1 MYGAGASLPYWEQA
15 DLDNMKAFWAPAQEL
30 IKADIAANQS
40 SWVEQM
46 DTRHVM
52 AAKMQGNVVFYLIRV
67 IGLMFIGMALY
78 KIKFFS
84 KQDNNKRLA
93 ISGLLMLILGLA
105 IIAIGNEANF
115 AAEWSLE
122 SMFLGAQYN
131 YWGSLAVAYS
141 YIAFLLLFCR
151 STSLKG
157 VKKVLANVGKMA
169 LTNYLLHSFICGF
182 IFFGWGLGYY
192 GTFERTEQIMVVM
205 GVWIFQLWFSTFWM
219 NRFKFGPFEW
229 LWRISTYGKLQ
240 TLKK

>member
-1 MYGAGASLPYWEQA
+1 
-15 DLDNMKAFWAPAQEL
+15 MKAFWAPAQEL

-84 KQDNNKRLA
+84 PQDNNKRLA
-93 ISGLLMLILGLA
+93 ISGLLMLIFGLA

-157 VKKVLANVGKMA
+157 VKNVLANVGKMA

-240 TLKK
+240 ALKK